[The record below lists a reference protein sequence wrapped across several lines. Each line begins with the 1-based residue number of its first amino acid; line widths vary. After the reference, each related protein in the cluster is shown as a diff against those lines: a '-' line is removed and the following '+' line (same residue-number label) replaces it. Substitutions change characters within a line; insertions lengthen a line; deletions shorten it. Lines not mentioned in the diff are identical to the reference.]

1 MKTFK
6 KVLSEGTKYYRGH
19 SKGADPMRANKKGI
33 IWVTPSEELA
43 ATYGEEVS
51 EVSFNPRRHKIA
63 NLGEINK
70 VGTVKDILDSIKPKG
85 EEAQKFYD
93 DAVYN
98 FGGGKQR
105 MSLPKFLHKIGS
117 EIVID
122 YFKASGINVLKAKED
137 GVLTFGILK

>member
-6 KVLSEGTKYYRGH
+6 EVLSEGTKYYRGH

-93 DAVYN
+93 DAMYN

-117 EIVID
+117 EIVIG
-122 YFKASGINVLKAKED
+122 YFRASGITVLKAKED

>member
-6 KVLSEGTKYYRGH
+6 EVLSEGTKYYRGH
-19 SKGADPMRANKKGI
+19 SKGSDPMRANKKGI

-43 ATYGEEVS
+43 ASYGEEVS

-63 NLGEINK
+63 KLGEINK
-70 VGTVKDILDSIKPKG
+70 VGTVKDILDAVKPKG
-85 EEAQKFYD
+85 DEAQKLYD
-93 DAVYN
+93 DAMYN

-122 YFKASGINVLKAKED
+122 YFKASGIGVLQAKED

>member
-6 KVLSEGTKYYRGH
+6 EVLSEGTKYYRGH

-70 VGTVKDILDSIKPKG
+70 VGTVRTFLTLSNRRAKRHKNSMMMRCTILVVG
-85 EEAQKFYD
+85 
-93 DAVYN
+93 N
-98 FGGGKQR
+98 
-105 MSLPKFLHKIGS
+105 
-117 EIVID
+117 
-122 YFKASGINVLKAKED
+122 KE
-137 GVLTFGILK
+137 